1 MISYGPCD
9 GAKAAARPER
19 TIQRMP
25 IDLKKPMPLLG
36 GATPAAFMRDT
47 WQKRPLLIRQA
58 LPGVVPPVTPKEL
71 FALAERDDVES
82 RLVIHGDEAGARRGR
97 QGRDAAWQLRHG
109 PLPRRALPPLK
120 QREWTLLVQG
130 VDLHVE
136 AAHELLQRFR
146 WTPDARVDDLMISF
160 ATDGG
165 GVGAHVDSYDVFLL
179 QVHGRRRWRVGPVED
194 PSFRPGLPVRLLEHF
209 EPTEEWLLEPGDML
223 YVPPRWGHDGVAEGE
238 CMTCSIGYRT
248 PMGTELAKE
257 LLLRLLDDVEAP
269 DDEPHFRDPPR
280 SATAAPGRMPPA
292 LARFAHRA
300 VDRLLRDRTTLDRA
314 LGEVMSEPKPRV
326 WFDEGAEWDEGQG
339 VRLDRRTRMMYDDRH
354 VFINGESFRASGRD
368 ARLMRV
374 LADERRLS
382 ARESSRLSGAAREVV
397 ADWIGQGW
405 ARAIDEAG
413 ADRPPAA
420 RITRRETVNDD
431 DAD

>member
-1 MISYGPCD
+1 MS
-9 GAKAAARPER
+9 
-19 TIQRMP
+19 
-25 IDLKKPMPLLG
+25 IDLKLPTPLLG
-36 GATPAAFMRDT
+36 GLSPATFMRDV

-58 LPGVVPPVTPKEL
+58 IPGVVPPVVPREL

-82 RLVIHGDEAGARRGR
+82 RLVIHGAESGR
-97 QGRDAAWQLRHG
+97 APGGWQLRHG

-120 QREWTLLVQG
+120 RAGWTLLVQG

-160 ATDGG
+160 ASDGG

-194 PSFRPGLPVRLLEHF
+194 ATFRPDLPVRLLEHF
-209 EPTEEWLLEPGDML
+209 EPTEEWVLEPGDML
-223 YVPPRWGHDGVAEGE
+223 YVPPRWGHDGIAEGE

-269 DDEPHFRDPPR
+269 EDEPHFRDPPR
-280 SATAAPGRMPPA
+280 SGTSTPGRLPSA

-300 VDRLLRDRTTLDRA
+300 VDRVLRDRTALERA
-314 LGEVMSEPKPRV
+314 LGEVMSEPKPQV
-326 WFDEGAEWDEGQG
+326 WFDAGGPWQAGEG

-354 VFINGESFRASGRD
+354 VFINGESFRAAGRD
-368 ARLMRV
+368 ARLMRT
-374 LADERRLS
+374 LADERRLT
-382 ARESSRLSGAAREVV
+382 ARESSRLSDAARDVV
-397 ADWIGQGW
+397 ADWIEQGW
-405 ARAIDEAG
+405 ARA
-413 ADRPPAA
+413 
-420 RITRRETVNDD
+420 V
-431 DAD
+431 DADGVDVPAPTRDDFEGGHR